1 MCLLPMIGLPLS
13 HDLTSQ
19 LQGGQLGSRHHGH
32 LAGCGVSCWHGG
44 EFALFNL
51 PAAYLQRQGERV
63 QVWQLAGNQ
72 IHKSKFRPARARPTP
87 TAHKTNTRVSVAW
100 KPSKGGKVTGSITF

>member
-1 MCLLPMIGLPLS
+1 MCLLPTIGLPLS
-13 HDLTSQ
+13 YDLTSQ
-19 LQGGQLGSRHHGH
+19 LRDEQLGSRHHGH

-63 QVWQLAGNQ
+63 QVWQLLTDFSLRLHLMAFLSFDYAA
-72 IHKSKFRPARARPTP
+72 IPCHEIRS
-87 TAHKTNTRVSVAW
+87 SVHC
-100 KPSKGGKVTGSITF
+100 S